1 MAVRRAWAESD
12 AFGLLALE
20 QPVAGELREIVS
32 SIQIMADAER
42 MCALAV
48 HVAKIA
54 RMRHPGHL
62 LPAEVRACFAEMGKV
77 AIAMGDSANQ
87 ALVSHDPRT
96 ARLREEDE
104 VMDNLHWQLL
114 SVLLDPHWEHGVPAA
129 VDVALLGRFYERF
142 ADHAVEVGRR
152 VVFMVTGALPPMR
165 TSAPTE
171 RRTPGRPP
179 GAWRSR
185 SLRRPKRPHRPG
197 FANPLDPAPGWLDL
211 RPGRVLHGSATPSAS
226 PSRLVLQ
233 P

>member
-1 MAVRRAWAESD
+1 MAVRRARAESD

-20 QPVAGELREIVS
+20 QPVTGELREIVS

-62 LPAEVRACFAEMGKV
+62 LPAEVRACFADGKV

-142 ADHAVEVGRR
+142 AI
-152 VVFMVTGALPPMR
+152 
-165 TSAPTE
+165 
-171 RRTPGRPP
+171 TP
-179 GAWRSR
+179 WRSGA
-185 SLRRPKRPHRPG
+185 G
-197 FANPLDPAPGWLDL
+197 F
-211 RPGRVLHGSATPSAS
+211 V
-226 PSRLVLQ
+226 
-233 P
+233 